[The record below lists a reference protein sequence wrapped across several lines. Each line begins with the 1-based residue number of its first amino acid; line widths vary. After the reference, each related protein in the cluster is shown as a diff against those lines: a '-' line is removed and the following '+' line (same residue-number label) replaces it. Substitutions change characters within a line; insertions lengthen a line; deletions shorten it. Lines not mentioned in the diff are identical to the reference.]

1 LQIYHEYI
9 RRSLQQ
15 AFLAMR
21 LFFLKDFLDLVFP
34 RNCELCGRTL
44 FDHEKCLC
52 AICVGILPVTSYHLR
67 ASDNDLT
74 DKIKGLS
81 EVRKAM
87 AYLKF
92 TKEGK
97 SQEILHKL
105 KYKNKPQLA
114 QELGLNYGRLLIDS
128 KCLIDWTLIVPVPL
142 HPLKLKRRGYNQSE
156 EFGKGL
162 SEALNIPIEN
172 ALERIKFTETQT
184 KKTRLERMSN
194 VDEVF
199 GLAAAVS
206 VSNHSVMLVDDVL
219 TTGATMCACANVL
232 LANKAKMVDLVT
244 LAAGGK

>member
-1 LQIYHEYI
+1 
-9 RRSLQQ
+9 
-15 AFLAMR
+15 MR

-34 RNCELCGRTL
+34 RNCELCGRSL
-44 FDHEKCLC
+44 FDQEKCLC
-52 AICVGILPVTSYHLR
+52 LICVGTLPVTSYHLR
-67 ASDNDLT
+67 SEDNDLM

-81 EVRKAM
+81 QIRKAM

-114 QELGLNYGRLLIDS
+114 QELGTHYGRLMIENECS
-128 KCLIDWTLIVPVPL
+128 IDWTLIVAVPL

-162 SEALNIPIEN
+162 SLALNIPIEN
-172 ALERIKFTETQT
+172 VLERKKFTETQT

-194 VDEVF
+194 MDDVF
-199 GLAAAVS
+199 DLFPSCS
-206 VSNHSVMLVDDVL
+206 VANHKVMLVDDVL

-232 LANKAKMVDLVT
+232 LANKAKTVDLVT